1 MNVYQIAVLAIIFLF
16 SVILH
21 EVAHG
26 WMAYRF
32 GDSTAKLAGRLTL
45 NPFPHIDLFGTI
57 LLPALLMYIHSP
69 VLLGWAKPVPVDFSA
84 LRNPKRDMI
93 WVGLA
98 GPLVNI
104 ALAIFFSA
112 ALYFTYLPVVAS
124 VLKMGIIINL
134 VLAIFNLI
142 PIPPLDGSRLVMGVL
157 PYGIA
162 RAYAKLERYGIII
175 IFLLLYFGVLSSMI
189 WPVVVSLAHVLGV

>member
-26 WMAYRF
+26 WMAYRL

-45 NPFPHIDLFGTI
+45 NPFPHVDLFGTI
-57 LLPALLMYIHSP
+57 LLPALLIYIHSP

-84 LRNPKRDMI
+84 LHNPKRDMI

-104 ALAIFFSA
+104 TLAILLSI
-112 ALYFTYLPVVAS
+112 ALYFTYLPVIAA
-124 VLKMGIIINL
+124 VLKTGIIVNL
-134 VLAIFNLI
+134 VLALFNLI
-142 PIPPLDGSRLVMGVL
+142 PIPPLDGSRFVMGVL
-157 PYGIA
+157 PYPLA
-162 RAYAKLERYGIII
+162 RAYARLERYGIII
-175 IFLLLYFGVLSSMI
+175 IFLLLYFGVLNSII
-189 WPVVVSLAHVLGV
+189 WPAVIFLARGLGV